1 MDVTDEVAPGLRNVG
16 MVTAAV
22 WADIDGDGRPD
33 LLVAT
38 EWGPVAYFHNTGK
51 KLENR
56 TAAAGLAGITGWWS
70 ALAIADVN
78 GDGRPDIIAGNVGLN
93 TKYHATAAEPAVL
106 YAGDLDG
113 SGREQLVEAQYENGR
128 LVPLRGRSKLGY
140 SFPWLAKKF
149 PTYKAF
155 AHASLADIFGEDR
168 LAAGSKLTAT
178 ELASGVFLQQK
189 DGTFKFAPLPR
200 VAQIAPI
207 NAIIARDLDGDGI
220 IDLLCVGNNFGP
232 EPSTGR
238 FDGGLG
244 LFLKG
249 DGKGGFTPL
258 SAAQSGLVVPGEARA
273 AVALTP
279 AGAKR
284 PAVVV
289 ARCDGPLL
297 FFTPK

>member
-1 MDVTDEVAPGLRNVG
+1 
-16 MVTAAV
+16 
-22 WADIDGDGRPD
+22 
-33 LLVAT
+33 
-38 EWGPVAYFHNTGK
+38 
-51 KLENR
+51 
-56 TAAAGLAGITGWWS
+56 
-70 ALAIADVN
+70 
-78 GDGRPDIIAGNVGLN
+78 
-93 TKYHATAAEPAVL
+93 VL
-106 YAGDLDG
+106 YAGDLDD
-113 SGREQLVEAQYENGR
+113 SGREQLVEAQYADGR
-128 LVPLRGRSKLGY
+128 LVPLRGRSKLSY

-149 PTYKAF
+149 PTFKAF
-155 AHASLADIFGEDR
+155 ANASLADIFREDR
-168 LAAGSKLTAT
+168 LAAARKLTAT

-200 VAQIAPI
+200 TAQIAPI

-220 IDLLCVGNNFGP
+220 LDLLCVGNNFGP

-284 PAVVV
+284 PAVIV

-297 FFTPK
+297 FFVPQVNRQ

>member
-1 MDVTDEVAPGLRNVG
+1 MPL
-16 MVTAAV
+16 
-22 WADIDGDGRPD
+22 P
-33 LLVAT
+33 
-38 EWGPVAYFHNTGK
+38 
-51 KLENR
+51 
-56 TAAAGLAGITGWWS
+56 
-70 ALAIADVN
+70 
-78 GDGRPDIIAGNVGLN
+78 
-93 TKYHATAAEPAVL
+93 AEPRPLL

-113 SGREQLVEAQYENGR
+113 SGREQLVEAQYEGGK

-149 PTYKAF
+149 PTYQAF
-155 AHASLADIFGEDR
+155 AKASLADIFGEDK
-168 LAAGSKLTAT
+168 LAAVRKLTAT

-189 DGTFKFAPLPR
+189 DGTFKFALLPR

-207 NAIIARDLDGDGI
+207 NAIIARDLDGDGKL
-220 IDLLCVGNNFGP
+220 DLFCVGNNFGP

-258 SAAQSGLVVPGEARA
+258 SAAQSGLVITGEARA

-284 PAVVV
+284 PAVIVS
-289 ARCDGPLL
+289 RSDGPLL
-297 FFTPK
+297 FFIPK